1 MIRMNIDY
9 DLEGKPMEITTK
21 EVDGVQ
27 IIEFNGKIDTNT
39 APEAEKVFMGL
50 LDAGQ
55 FRLLA
60 NFEHLSF
67 ISSAGLRVL
76 LATAKKAKAQSGEL
90 KVCCMNETVKEVF
103 DISGFATILQV
114 FVTEEDALSK

>member
-1 MIRMNIDY
+1 MDITI
-9 DLEGKPMEITTK
+9 KEIN
-21 EVDGVQ
+21 GVQ
-27 IIEFNGKIDTNT
+27 VVEFNGKIDSNT
-39 APEAEKVFMGL
+39 APEAEKAFTGL

-55 FRLLA
+55 SRLLA
-60 NFEHLSF
+60 NFENLSF

-90 KVCCMNETVKEVF
+90 KVCCMNDTVKEVF